1 MEKRRGI
8 KVLLFLLAFVGCFS
22 LLPQQLWAKSKEMT
36 ISQADVY
43 LPDISVYMETADG
56 KACGKDEVKAKIS
69 DTGVSLTVKSSDI
82 FSDTDRGIY
91 YHVLLDIST
100 SIRADQFDVMKKS
113 ILALKKKI
121 RKKDRLSVITFGKEV
136 KEAADGN
143 SSYGELSK
151 VLSKI
156 KQEKGTHL
164 YEGINTITE
173 QVNAQKDKEIK
184 KEVKAEN
191 SMRNIGI
198 ILTDWQ
204 EIKDAGGITSQEES
218 LKSLQETGT
227 PLYGFC
233 LKTAKDTLQDDMG
246 AFLRKTGGSFQ
257 IFNEGKKDTQLT
269 DLNKERLKDNVLL
282 IHSSSNKTYDEEKVL
297 ELEAGEETVKK
308 EHLYLNRAQSD
319 SKKPTITSVK
329 QKGKDAKTIV
339 VTFSE
344 DVLSADNKNNYSI
357 LRGGKHTYTV
367 SEATYTSDNE
377 KYQAKLV
384 LNDKLVK
391 GKYTVETHNIVDN
404 TNEENPLDTSW
415 SGELDGEGAFKAFY
429 TSLGKFWAIILAV
442 IVFAVLLGI
451 YLYIRKH
458 RGIMVV
464 QDKMVL
470 GDKME
475 QKKHIKSDQSTTKNV
490 ILSVSGIAADEKEM
504 AVQINGSIIIGRAS
518 FCDIYF
524 DDLKTAGQ
532 HFALLVQNG
541 GIFLSDLNSTN
552 GTFVDGK
559 PVEAG
564 PEVTVPVANGSTI
577 EAGSVTFVI
586 RW

>member
-475 QKKHIKSDQSTTKNV
+475 QKKHIKSDNLRQKM
-490 ILSVSGIAADEKEM
+490 L
-504 AVQINGSIIIGRAS
+504 
-518 FCDIYF
+518 YF
-524 DDLKTAGQ
+524 L
-532 HFALLVQNG
+532 
-541 GIFLSDLNSTN
+541 
-552 GTFVDGK
+552 
-559 PVEAG
+559 
-564 PEVTVPVANGSTI
+564 
-577 EAGSVTFVI
+577 
-586 RW
+586 

>member
-1 MEKRRGI
+1 
-8 KVLLFLLAFVGCFS
+8 
-22 LLPQQLWAKSKEMT
+22 
-36 ISQADVY
+36 
-43 LPDISVYMETADG
+43 
-56 KACGKDEVKAKIS
+56 
-69 DTGVSLTVKSSDI
+69 
-82 FSDTDRGIY
+82 
-91 YHVLLDIST
+91 
-100 SIRADQFDVMKKS
+100 
-113 ILALKKKI
+113 
-121 RKKDRLSVITFGKEV
+121 
-136 KEAADGN
+136 
-143 SSYGELSK
+143 
-151 VLSKI
+151 
-156 KQEKGTHL
+156 
-164 YEGINTITE
+164 
-173 QVNAQKDKEIK
+173 
-184 KEVKAEN
+184 
-191 SMRNIGI
+191 MRNIGI

-490 ILSVSGIAADEKEM
+490 ILSVSGIAADEKRWRFRLME
-504 AVQINGSIIIGRAS
+504 
-518 FCDIYF
+518 
-524 DDLKTAGQ
+524 
-532 HFALLVQNG
+532 ALLSEEQV
-541 GIFLSDLNSTN
+541 FA
-552 GTFVDGK
+552 TFILMILRCLD
-559 PVEAG
+559 
-564 PEVTVPVANGSTI
+564 SI
-577 EAGSVTFVI
+577 LHF
-586 RW
+586 